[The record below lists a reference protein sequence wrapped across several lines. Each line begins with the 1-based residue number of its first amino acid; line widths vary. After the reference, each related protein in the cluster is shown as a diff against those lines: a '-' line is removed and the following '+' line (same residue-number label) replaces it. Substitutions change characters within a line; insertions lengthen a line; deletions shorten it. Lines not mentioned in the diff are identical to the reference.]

1 MTFKRRYAHFGRR
14 GTFGGVVAFLCTNL
28 GNAPV
33 QACPVSSASFSGVV
47 MPVDI
52 IAGAAASG
60 IAAGEFEQALAARS
74 AYGR

>member
-1 MTFKRRYAHFGRR
+1 
-14 GTFGGVVAFLCTNL
+14 
-28 GNAPV
+28 
-33 QACPVSSASFSGVV
+33 VSSASFSGVV